1 MKSLKWA
8 VGAALA
14 LALLPAAAQNE
25 GPGDAFA
32 SIDRTADGS
41 IDWDEFRN
49 RMASLFHDMDKDNDR
64 ILRGTE
70 NFPVYDATGTLLPS
84 QDVTSDQFMTAAET
98 AFMMA
103 DADGN
108 GSLSRDEA
116 GMPAR

>member
-1 MKSLKWA
+1 MNSIKWA
-8 VGAALA
+8 AGAALA

-25 GPGDAFA
+25 GPGDPFA
-32 SIDRTADGS
+32 MMDRTADGT

-49 RMASLFHDMDKDNDR
+49 RMASLFHDMDKDNDKV
-64 ILRGTE
+64 LRGAE
-70 NFPVYDATGTLLPS
+70 NFPVYDASGTQLPA

-108 GSLSRDEA
+108 GSLSRAEA
-116 GMPAR
+116 GMPAQ